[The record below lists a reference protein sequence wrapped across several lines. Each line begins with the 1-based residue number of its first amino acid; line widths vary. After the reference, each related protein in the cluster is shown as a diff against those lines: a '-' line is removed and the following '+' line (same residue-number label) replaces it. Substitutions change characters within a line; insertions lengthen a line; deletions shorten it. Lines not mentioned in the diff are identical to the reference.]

1 MRRIKMI
8 DSNFIRVSEL
18 ATYLSISKVTVWRW
32 RKEGRLPAACA
43 ISPRVVG
50 WKRETIES
58 WLDEQANNQSY

>member
-1 MRRIKMI
+1 MRTIKMI
-8 DSNFIRVSEL
+8 DNNFIRVSEL
-18 ATYLSISKVTVWRW
+18 ATYLNISKVTVWRW

-58 WLDEQANNQSY
+58 WLEEQTTELPY

>member
-1 MRRIKMI
+1 
-8 DSNFIRVSEL
+8 VSEL

>member
-18 ATYLSISKVTVWRW
+18 ATYLSISKVIVWRW

>member
-1 MRRIKMI
+1 MNNKK
-8 DSNFIRVSEL
+8 FIRINEL
-18 ATYLSISKVTVWRW
+18 ATYLNISKVTVWRW

-58 WLDEQANNQSY
+58 WLDEQTTELPY

>member
-1 MRRIKMI
+1 MI
-8 DSNFIRVSEL
+8 DRNFIRINDL
-18 ATYLSISKVTVWRW
+18 ATYLNISKVTVWRW

-58 WLDEQANNQSY
+58 WLEEQTTELPY

>member
-1 MRRIKMI
+1 M
-8 DSNFIRVSEL
+8 N
-18 ATYLSISKVTVWRW
+18 ISKVTVWRW

-58 WLDEQANNQSY
+58 WLEEQTTELPY

>member
-1 MRRIKMI
+1 MNNKK
-8 DSNFIRVSEL
+8 FIRINEL
-18 ATYLSISKVTVWRW
+18 ATYLNISKVTVWRW

>member
-1 MRRIKMI
+1 MI

>member
-1 MRRIKMI
+1 M
-8 DSNFIRVSEL
+8 RVSEL

>member
-1 MRRIKMI
+1 MI

-18 ATYLSISKVTVWRW
+18 ATYLNISKVTVWRW
-32 RKEGRLPAACA
+32 RKEGRLPAACT

>member
-1 MRRIKMI
+1 MNNKK
-8 DSNFIRVSEL
+8 FIRINEL
-18 ATYLSISKVTVWRW
+18 ATYLNISKVTVWRW

-50 WKRETIES
+50 WKRQTIES

>member
-1 MRRIKMI
+1 MNDKK
-8 DSNFIRVSEL
+8 FIRINEL
-18 ATYLSISKVTVWRW
+18 ATYLNISKVTLWRW
-32 RKEGRLPAACA
+32 RKEARLPAACA

>member
-1 MRRIKMI
+1 MNDKK
-8 DSNFIRVSEL
+8 FIRINEL
-18 ATYLSISKVTVWRW
+18 ATYLNISKVTLWRW

>member
-1 MRRIKMI
+1 MNNKK
-8 DSNFIRVSEL
+8 FIRINEL
-18 ATYLSISKVTVWRW
+18 ATYLNISKVTVWRC

>member
-1 MRRIKMI
+1 MI

-32 RKEGRLPAACA
+32 RKEGRLPSACA

>member
-1 MRRIKMI
+1 MNDKKLIRI
-8 DSNFIRVSEL
+8 NEL
-18 ATYLSISKVTVWRW
+18 ATYLNISKVTLWRW